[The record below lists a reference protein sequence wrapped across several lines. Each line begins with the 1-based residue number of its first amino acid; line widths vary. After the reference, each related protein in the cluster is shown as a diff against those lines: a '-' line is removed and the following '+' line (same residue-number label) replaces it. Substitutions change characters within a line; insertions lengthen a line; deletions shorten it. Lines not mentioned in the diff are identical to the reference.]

1 MSSKLENLN
10 VACNQLG
17 QDGGKIL
24 LEGVKMSK
32 AIKRVRWT
40 KIHNYISKFSGIM
53 QFHLSRNAKIIMK
66 TLFQV
71 DVRLTGC
78 GRDVDLSIQEILR
91 KNKSMG
97 VGHKG
102 TTWFVD

>member
-32 AIKRVRWT
+32 AIKRVRWSKT
-40 KIHNYISKFSGIM
+40 HNYISQFFGISIM

-102 TTWFVD
+102 TT

>member
-1 MSSKLENLN
+1 M
-10 VACNQLG
+10 
-17 QDGGKIL
+17 
-24 LEGVKMSK
+24 
-32 AIKRVRWT
+32 
-40 KIHNYISKFSGIM
+40 
-53 QFHLSRNAKIIMK
+53 MK

-102 TTWFVD
+102 TT